1 MLEEIVRNQITGYS
15 NYIKPEKVLLNEF
28 WIILL
33 YCKPFWC
40 IHNSAIMKP
49 VWSLNFWS
57 LLEARISKI
66 KVIGFMGQSCH
77 SVSSGYLSN
86 HEIFMDH
93 ESDISCNEMGT
104 LTISQEEE
112 ITVPWG
118 HHHTAT
124 MHQLQEQEEQQQ
136 GKAIQLR
143 RVSATTPRRL
153 ASARTEVRLTDAGSN
168 GERVWSLSWG
178 NHGSIG

>member
-1 MLEEIVRNQITGYS
+1 
-15 NYIKPEKVLLNEF
+15 
-28 WIILL
+28 
-33 YCKPFWC
+33 
-40 IHNSAIMKP
+40 MKP
-49 VWSLNFWS
+49 VWSLSFWS

-112 ITVPWG
+112 ITVP
-118 HHHTAT
+118 
-124 MHQLQEQEEQQQ
+124 
-136 GKAIQLR
+136 
-143 RVSATTPRRL
+143 
-153 ASARTEVRLTDAGSN
+153 
-168 GERVWSLSWG
+168 
-178 NHGSIG
+178 